1 MFGDRLKL
9 ARKKSG
15 YSLRGLS
22 DALDGHVTAPSPREI
37 RAGRDD
43 AEFRRPNS
51 ADQDTRRIP

>member
-22 DALDGHVTAPSPREI
+22 ERAGRPRHRPSPREI

-51 ADQDTRRIP
+51 VI